1 MTATASKATERPPE
15 GAELVYLDPELV
27 VIPDDNPPHSPSILA
42 DLEAS
47 IRELGQL
54 VPGWVCPSPHLPT
67 TGHRLCF
74 EGCGRLE
81 VCRRLNRRFWAFD
94 LGRYA
99 EAPERIRRMFHHH
112 GTRRRWGREEI
123 AAKGGQY
130 IELTGCT
137 AAEAARQLG
146 CSEATLSR
154 AFGERRIPEQLKP
167 RAELLGPSIRSLVAA
182 APLELMPQAIDFAL
196 SPKADGRN
204 PTRDQV
210 ALFIRQLKKNGRR
223 RERKARTVTLRINGR
238 PVTLALDERDSANS
252 VAEDLKALASRLAKH
267 AEVPP
272 DGWPFLFA
280 S

>member
-1 MTATASKATERPPE
+1 VTAAIAKAIERPPE
-15 GAELVYLDPELV
+15 GAELVYLDSELV
-27 VIPDDNPPHSPSILA
+27 VIPDDNPPHSAAMLA

-47 IRELGQL
+47 IRDLGQL
-54 VPGWVCPSPHLPT
+54 VPGWVCPSPDLPT
-67 TGHRLCF
+67 AGHRLCF

-81 VCRRLNRRFWAFD
+81 VCRRLKRRFWAFD

-123 AAKGGQY
+123 AVKGGQY

-154 AFGERRIPEQLKP
+154 AFGEKRIPPELKAK
-167 RAELLGPSIRSLVAA
+167 AELLGPSIRSLVAA
-182 APLELMPQAIDFAL
+182 APVELMARAIEFAL
-196 SPKADGRN
+196 VARADEKR

-210 ALFIRQLKKNGRR
+210 GQFIRDLKRSGQPRR
-223 RERKARTVTLRINGR
+223 RKARTITLRINGR
-238 PVTLALDERDSANS
+238 PVTLAVDERDSATS
-252 VAEDLKALASRLAKH
+252 MAEDLKAIATRLGKH
-267 AEVPP
+267 VEVPI
-272 DGWPFLFA
+272 DGLPFLFQ
-280 S
+280 